1 MGLCDVTATSNLSWW
16 EAGQRAESSWF
27 EEGLLLGIYP
37 REVGAYVHIR
47 HNKDVRNGVSQSS
60 PKLETSQMVIDIGWT
75 GKLLVYSCRSTT
87 TTTTKEWIL
96 TS

>member
-1 MGLCDVTATSNLSWW
+1 MSQLQATS
-16 EAGQRAESSWF
+16 AGGRLARGLRVSSWF

-75 GKLLVYSCRSTT
+75 GKLLVYSCRLT